1 MEKVINGFS
10 LSPERER
17 ERVLTADVCP
27 SWASEGC
34 FCLGEGRLFSLM
46 VNYMEEHE
54 THHDDVEESCIR
66 SAELQL
72 QQQGGET

>member
-17 ERVLTADVCP
+17 GRVPTADVCP

-34 FCLGEGRLFSLM
+34 FGLGEGRLFSLR
-46 VNYMEEHE
+46 VNNPYIIPN
-54 THHDDVEESCIR
+54 S
-66 SAELQL
+66 
-72 QQQGGET
+72 